1 MKKSLLIL
9 LIPALVALAGCDRR
23 NIHSVIKEMAEAPVD
38 TTGFESRSLHTNDFS
53 SVEIACFSDITFHQ
67 TAPSEMPHIILSAP
81 AEVLENVRCK
91 VLEGELSLSLN
102 NRYKMPDKAVLVAHI
117 YAPFVNK
124 FVMSGGKCL
133 RLGKLK
139 VASPLEIQVYGLAA
153 ITAEQLEAH
162 ELRLSLNGAGSL
174 NLQGIQT
181 GQLIAATNGDGDI
194 ILSGNC
200 ESANLCVNGNGLLHL
215 KGLKAQQPLHLTTN
229 GKVKVER

>member
-1 MKKSLLIL
+1 MKKSFLLVIMS
-9 LIPALVALAGCDRR
+9 ALVVLTGCDRR
-23 NIHSVIKEMAEAPVD
+23 DIHSVIKEMAEAPVD
-38 TTGFESRSLHTNDFS
+38 TAGFDSRSLHTNDFS

-67 TAPSEMPHIILSAP
+67 TAPTEMPHITLSAP

-91 VLEGELSLSLN
+91 VLEGELSLTLN

-139 VASPLEIQVYGLAA
+139 VASPLEVQVYGLAA
-153 ITAEQLEAH
+153 VTAEQLEAH
-162 ELRLSLNGAGSL
+162 ELRLSLSGAGSL
-174 NLQGIQT
+174 RLQGIQT
-181 GQLIAATNGDGDI
+181 GRLIAATNGNGDI

-200 ESANLCVNGNGLLHL
+200 DRADLCINGDGLLDL
-215 KGLKAQQPLHLTTN
+215 KGLQTRQPLHLTTN